1 MNTPQKPGWIAR
13 ILLTLA
19 TLGLVIVGFFFLTA
33 ALIAGALL
41 ALVVGVRLW
50 WTIRK
55 LKRAQAQGET
65 GADLG
70 TGAGVRRSSQG
81 APLDGEYQV
90 IERETSGER
99 VPPSSQADKPPH
111 DR

>member
-65 GADLG
+65 GTASG
-70 TGAGVRRSSQG
+70 GRSGQG
-81 APLDGEYQV
+81 ASLDGEYQV

-99 VPPSSQADKPPH
+99 LSPSSQADDPPR